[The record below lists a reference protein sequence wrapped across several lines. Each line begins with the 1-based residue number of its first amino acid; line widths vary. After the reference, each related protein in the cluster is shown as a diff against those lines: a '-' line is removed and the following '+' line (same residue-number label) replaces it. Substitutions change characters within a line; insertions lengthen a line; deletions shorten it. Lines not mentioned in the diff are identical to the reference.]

1 VSLLSKLTG
10 EKIGARWQT
19 IWTTTSLQL
28 SGANLNRPK
37 PVANCQFFLDG
48 TIIRLV
54 TTISS
59 IIAQDS
65 EEKFGLVVAKQ
76 AAFLSKV
83 CTGTS
88 WEFSQN
94 IHLDYIPK
102 DSETSPMEAIN
113 HQIPWQTCFSC
124 G

>member
-1 VSLLSKLTG
+1 VSLLSNLTG

-37 PVANCQFFLDG
+37 PVGIHATRMAQYAKHKVTQFYGANCPFFLDG
-48 TIIRLV
+48 TIIWLV
-54 TTISS
+54 PTISS

-65 EEKFGLVVAKQ
+65 KEKFGLVVAKQ
-76 AAFLSKV
+76 EAFLSKV

-88 WEFSQN
+88 WEFS
-94 IHLDYIPK
+94 PK
-102 DSETSPMEAIN
+102 YSFGLHS
-113 HQIPWQTCFSC
+113 
-124 G
+124 